1 MQKQNIRTMVQLSF
15 LVAIELIMAFT
26 PLGSLPIGPLVAT
39 LAHIPVVIAAVVM
52 GTGAGAFMGFVFGLL
67 SFLVW
72 TFMPPTPITA
82 FCFTPAY
89 APGNFWSVA
98 ICFVPRIL
106 LGVIAGLLSKALLK
120 VDKTKG
126 FIAYTVSS
134 VVATIAHTLMVLG
147 GIYVFFGE
155 AYAEAI
161 GVGHELLMG
170 LIGTTIATNGILEAV
185 LAGVITCAIAKAVS
199 SYGMKAKKAN

>member
-89 APGNFWSVA
+89 APGNFWSVV

-120 VDKTKG
+120 VD
-126 FIAYTVSS
+126 TVSS
-134 VVATIAHTLMVLG
+134 VAATIAHTLMVLG

-199 SYGMKAKKAN
+199 AYGMKAKRAN

>member
-89 APGNFWSVA
+89 APGNFWSVV
-98 ICFVPRIL
+98 ICFVRIL
-106 LGVIAGLLSKALLK
+106 LGVIVGLLSKALLK

-134 VVATIAHTLMVLG
+134 VAATIAHTLMVLG

-199 SYGMKAKKAN
+199 AYGMKAKRAN

>member
-1 MQKQNIRTMVQLSF
+1 MLNIQYQPKAMRYRNDQSKL
-15 LVAIELIMAFT
+15 ER
-26 PLGSLPIGPLVAT
+26 
-39 LAHIPVVIAAVVM
+39 IPKENV
-52 GTGAGAFMGFVFGLL
+52 
-67 SFLVW
+67 
-72 TFMPPTPITA
+72 
-82 FCFTPAY
+82 
-89 APGNFWSVA
+89 
-98 ICFVPRIL
+98 
-106 LGVIAGLLSKALLK
+106 
-120 VDKTKG
+120 
-126 FIAYTVSS
+126 AYTVSS